1 MEDILKLLSQG
12 FDVGQ
17 KSIDENEV
25 RFKVRTSASAFNP
38 EYKNLL
44 FVEFRNNRKSKPVFR
59 PILSEP
65 RKRLG
70 KSM

>member
-38 EYKNLL
+38 E
-44 FVEFRNNRKSKPVFR
+44 
-59 PILSEP
+59 
-65 RKRLG
+65 
-70 KSM
+70 